1 MNSPTSSSRPLE
13 DAPPL
18 TEDGEA
24 PLRGL
29 DLMAMLFS
37 GLCLLHCLALPLL
50 IAILPLA
57 FSSVVADEHFHRW
70 MLLGVVPTSVLALG
84 WGWRHHRSNLVAGCG
99 VLGMAL
105 MSYAAFAGISEFGDR
120 LYTVSGA
127 LLLAIG
133 HLRNYQLRHHGHD
146 HRVPHAH

>member
-1 MNSPTSSSRPLE
+1 MNPPTSSSRPLE

-18 TEDGEA
+18 AAADDV

-29 DLMAMLFS
+29 DAMAMLFS

-57 FSSVVADEHFHRW
+57 FSSVVADERFHRW

-84 WGWRHHRSNLVAGCG
+84 WGWRRHHSNLVAVCG
-99 VLGMAL
+99 ALGMVL
-105 MSYAAFAGISEFGDR
+105 MSYAAFAGLSENGERVF
-120 LYTVSGA
+120 TVSGA
-127 LLLAIG
+127 LLLAVG

-146 HRVPHAH
+146 HSVPHAH